1 MKTFRSFA
9 ESAFGSWVVNGL
21 AVVAFILVLKLLASQ
36 FLKDSGPLGAVKA
49 GIQAV

>member
-1 MKTFRSFA
+1 MFQKFA
-9 ESAFGSWVVNGL
+9 DSTIGSWVINGL

-36 FLKDSGPLGAVKA
+36 FLKDSGPMGAVKA

>member
-1 MKTFRSFA
+1 MFRKFA
-9 ESAFGSWVVNGL
+9 DNPFGSWVINGL

-36 FLKDSGPLGAVKA
+36 FLKDNGPMGAVKA